1 MAEQLQRCT
10 IFRFRGTG
18 RRETLLSAI
27 HLRLPS
33 RYFCKHISNG
43 QRLAWEFATS
53 LLRPLSRQLHDDSRD
68 DSIFFSK
75 ILAISPE
82 GFTISSD

>member
-1 MAEQLQRCT
+1 MGICD
-10 IFRFRGTG
+10 
-18 RRETLLSAI
+18 LS
-27 HLRLPS
+27 L
-33 RYFCKHISNG
+33 
-43 QRLAWEFATS
+43 ATS
-53 LLRPLSRQLHDDSRD
+53 LSRQLHDDSRD